1 MGAIQATQV
10 AQYLGVPLPT
20 DPDDL
25 FVLEQVTDAVNLMVP
40 ETVPRVRDMDP
51 AAEWPADVTTAAL
64 MQAARLFTR
73 RRSPTG
79 IQTYTETGAVYTPR
93 WDPDIE
99 KLLHIGKWAPPA
111 FG

>member
-1 MGAIQATQV
+1 MATSVTEAQV
-10 AQYLGVPLPT
+10 VEYLGLDPLT
-20 DPDDL
+20 GSDAT
-25 FVLEQVTDAVNLMVP
+25 VMTEAVAAVNVLVP
-40 ETVPRVRDMDP
+40 GTVPRVRALTAGTD
-51 AAEWPADVTTAAL
+51 WPDDVILGAI

-79 IQTYTETGAVYTPR
+79 IATYTETGPAYTPR

-99 KLLHIGKWAPPA
+99 RLMQFGKWEKPG